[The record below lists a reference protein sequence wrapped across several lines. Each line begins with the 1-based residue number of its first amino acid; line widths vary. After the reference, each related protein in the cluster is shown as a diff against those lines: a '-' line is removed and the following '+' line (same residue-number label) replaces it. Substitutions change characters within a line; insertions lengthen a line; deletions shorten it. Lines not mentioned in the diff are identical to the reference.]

1 MSSFVDFSEVKS
13 CYSIV
18 DVAERLGLEL
28 KKSGNQLRGPCP
40 SGAEGERKFV
50 ITPEKNVWYSFAL
63 NEGGDVISLVALV
76 RQCSAKEAAQWIV
89 GDTEPEKKKR
99 SKRTSSQGEKSSEG
113 FSPLEYLVFD
123 HPSVEAIG
131 LDAATAE
138 KLGCGFCPRGI
149 YRGKVAWP
157 VRMPDGLLVGYIAFE
172 EVQLPPKWC
181 IPN

>member
-1 MSSFVDFSEVKS
+1 MSSYVDFEDVKK

-28 KKSGNQLRGPCP
+28 KKSGNQLRGACF
-40 SGAEGERKFV
+40 SGAEGDRKLC
-50 ITPEKNVWYSFAL
+50 ITPSKGAWYSFAL
-63 NEGGDVISLVALV
+63 NEGGDVISLVARV
-76 RQCSAKEAAQWIV
+76 RDCSAKEAAQWIT

-131 LDAATAE
+131 LDAATAR

-157 VRMPDGLLVGYIAFE
+157 VRNEAGTLIGYIAFE
-172 EVQLPPKWC
+172 EVQLPPKWHF
-181 IPN
+181 

>member
-99 SKRTSSQGEKSSEG
+99 SKRTSSQERPERG
-113 FSPLEYLVFD
+113 FRPLDYLEPD
-123 HPSVEAIG
+123 HLAVESLGFTVEDATRIG
-131 LDAATAE
+131 AGYA
-138 KLGCGFCPRGI
+138 PRGI
-149 YRGKVAWP
+149 LRGTVAIP
-157 VRMPDGLLVGYIAFE
+157 IRDETGKLLGYLGAID
-172 EVQLPPKWC
+172 VILPSQWH
-181 IPN
+181 